1 VVRGPEGPKTPP
13 AAGPADGC
21 AVFRYRLQRPVLGA
35 LPTEWDPLRGLPW
48 RGHRYCASRG
58 GGSSFAKAPCG
69 LRPPAGRPPPAGGGI
84 PYWGGR
90 RRRGCGGSTPLGRC
104 GADPRFGGDPPPA
117 GGAGSGGRHC
127 RSGEGGRSP
136 PLRLAISRPSGWPV
150 FFIHTLWR
158 VPHHWFARGN
168 SRLHLSIWA
177 VFAGW
182 GGDSLPPG
190 PHPTAAQG
198 RRWVHRRAAG

>member
-1 VVRGPEGPKTPP
+1 VVRESGGAGKGPSGRRPC
-13 AAGPADGC
+13 GWMLM
-21 AVFRYRLQRPVLGA
+21 FRYRLQRPVLGA

-69 LRPPAGRPPPAGGGI
+69 LRPPAKRAPSGRRANPLLGGSAEIPLRPAG
-84 PYWGGR
+84 
-90 RRRGCGGSTPLGRC
+90 
-104 GADPRFGGDPPPA
+104 PA
-117 GGAGSGGRHC
+117 PVAATAGVAR
-127 RSGEGGRSP
+127 GGRSP
-136 PLRLAISRPSGWPV
+136 PSSACYFP
-150 FFIHTLWR
+150 TLW
-158 VPHHWFARGN
+158 VAGIFHPHALAGPAP
-168 SRLHLSIWA
+168 LVCAGELPPCLSIWA